1 MRRVLTSLISRKR
14 AQRDKVI
21 LQEYRAYYF
30 NNRPTWEVGRQEEE
44 ERYVEPT
51 VDLHILAQ
59 LAEIPCHQPEDWS
72 SELLEFRIQA
82 AELMVTLCI
91 KRR

>member
-30 NNRPTWEVGRQEEE
+30 NNRPTWEVERQEEE
-44 ERYVEPT
+44 EYVEPT

-59 LAEIPCHQPEDWS
+59 LAEILCHQPEDWS
-72 SELLEFRIQA
+72 SELLKFRIQA